1 MPRPPLVHTEEIL
14 RVARAHFT
22 SGGHTVSVH
31 AIARELGVS
40 HSALL
45 QRFGSKRCLLIRA
58 MQPPPDFPW
67 PESFLSGP
75 PEGFDVAMEQLRDS
89 CEIIGAFFQE
99 YSPCMSVLRAAG
111 VEPHNIFPEGRPLP
125 LRACEVIKSWVKRGQ
140 ARGIFA
146 QCDPAVF
153 ASAIVGA
160 IHTRVFLRTLTIHN
174 DEHIDLGSFD
184 GFIDLFSQSIN
195 PTKFDRSVLT
205 LHHHQGP

>member
-14 RVARAHFT
+14 RVARTHFT

-45 QRFGSKRCLLIRA
+45 QRFGSKRHLLLRA

-67 PESFLSGP
+67 PEAFLSGP
-75 PEGFDVAMEQLRDS
+75 PEGFDLAMEHLRES
-89 CEIIGAFFQE
+89 CKVIGAFFQE

-111 VEPHNIFPEGRPLP
+111 IAPCDIFPEGHPLP
-125 LRACEVIKSWVKRGQ
+125 LRACEVINSWVRRGQ
-140 ARGIFA
+140 ARGLFA
-146 QCDPAVF
+146 RCDPATF

-160 IHTRVFLRTLTIHN
+160 IHTHVFLQTLATH
-174 DEHIDLGSFD
+174 DGEHADLGSFD
-184 GFIDLFSQSIN
+184 GFVDLFSRSIN
-195 PTKFDRSVLT
+195 PAQFDHSVFT
-205 LHHHQGP
+205 LQHQGP